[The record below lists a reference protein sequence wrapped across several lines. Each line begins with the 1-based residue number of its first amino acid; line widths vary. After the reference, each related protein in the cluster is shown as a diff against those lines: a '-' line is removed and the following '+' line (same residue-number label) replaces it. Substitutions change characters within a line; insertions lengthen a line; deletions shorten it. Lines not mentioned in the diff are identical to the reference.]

1 MLAVDIFGL
10 TSAHVHHRANS
21 LRLADNARVLCF
33 SSFAALCW
41 FAFDQTLGDQL
52 VAADLKGVE
61 IPNTHTAFE
70 ESAILGAFSRKFAHF
85 LENRDLDSFSLLK
98 DNSDQFCTM
107 PPTSG
112 GVACCCVVPVP
123 VYGSREREA
132 VRLLPGSFRILYVL
146 LQHFR
151 VDKVVEVGIVLE
163 GLNLFQGF
171 LAECDPIGVH
181 VIGFPVG
188 GVFVTVR
195 RQAAVVP
202 LLEDALLAQEEFARR
217 LLVDLVFQ
225 CDFLEMVGKMEN
237 LVILA
242 EGCGN

>member
-1 MLAVDIFGL
+1 MFWLVVLAVDIFGL
-10 TSAHVHHRANS
+10 AGAHVHHRANS
-21 LRLADNARVLCF
+21 LCLADNARVLCF

-52 VAADLKGVE
+52 VAGDLKGVE
-61 IPNTHTAFE
+61 VPNTHTAFE
-70 ESAILGAFSRKFAHF
+70 ESAILCAFSRKFAHF
-85 LENRDLDSFSLLK
+85 LENRDLDSFRLLK

-151 VDKVVEVGIVLE
+151 VDKVVEVGIVME
-163 GLNLFQGF
+163 GRN
-171 LAECDPIGVH
+171 IV
-181 VIGFPVG
+181 
-188 GVFVTVR
+188 
-195 RQAAVVP
+195 
-202 LLEDALLAQEEFARR
+202 
-217 LLVDLVFQ
+217 
-225 CDFLEMVGKMEN
+225 
-237 LVILA
+237 
-242 EGCGN
+242 